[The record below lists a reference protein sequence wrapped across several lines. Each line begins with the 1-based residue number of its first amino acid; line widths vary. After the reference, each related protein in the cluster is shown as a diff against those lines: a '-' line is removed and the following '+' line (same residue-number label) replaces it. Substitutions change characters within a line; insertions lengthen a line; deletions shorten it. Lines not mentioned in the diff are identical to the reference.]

1 MTNLP
6 NQPNQPIKVFGF
18 NLDFIT
24 ALIVILGG
32 FTAYILN
39 NQVVLEKR
47 LTTIEVKT
55 ENQDK
60 TYNDLQDSINKLD
73 GKIDKLID
81 VYLVGYRG
89 PRTLQNHH

>member
-73 GKIDKLID
+73 GKIDKLIEKT
-81 VYLVGYRG
+81 GKM
-89 PRTLQNHH
+89 P